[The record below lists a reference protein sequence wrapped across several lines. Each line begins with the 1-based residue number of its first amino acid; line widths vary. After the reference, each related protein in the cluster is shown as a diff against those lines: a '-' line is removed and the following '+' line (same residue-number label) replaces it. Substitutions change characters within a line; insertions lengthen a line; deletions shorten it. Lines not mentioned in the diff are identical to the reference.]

1 MAPGAGD
8 VDALMMKQCSFSLSD
23 SMPCVCV
30 CVCVCVGGG
39 GMDGGGVKG
48 GGGFV
53 CVHCVC
59 KCMPLLTCFHHLSTS
74 IRHLI

>member
-1 MAPGAGD
+1 
-8 VDALMMKQCSFSLSD
+8 
-23 SMPCVCV
+23 
-30 CVCVCVGGG
+30 
-39 GMDGGGVKG
+39 MDGGGVKGGG

>member
-23 SMPCVCV
+23 SMLCVCV
-30 CVCVCVGGG
+30 YVCWWRG
-39 GMDGGGVKG
+39 DGWRWCKRG

-53 CVHCVC
+53 CVHCVY